1 MLRKSYPE
9 ELFAV
14 SKYLRIIYKMG
25 YNSIKEIQNYTF
37 TGIPWGR
44 MRNHPRIPDVLN
56 SQIYRKPWEG
66 NCRGMAFNPEG
77 RGTPDEADGGDVQDP
92 FRTSAGQG
100 DHGLGFHGWN
110 VA

>member
-37 TGIPWGR
+37 TGIPRGR

-66 NCRGMAFNPEG
+66 NCRGMAPLG
-77 RGTPDEADGGDVQDP
+77 LAREAWWATV
-92 FRTSAGQG
+92 
-100 DHGLGFHGWN
+100 HGVTKELDATLFSH
-110 VA
+110 